1 MLGDY
6 MAGDSSIIS
15 QSNEFLWIEQGQQ
28 SEGLVAEVAPILA
41 TDKTYH
47 FNVPESMDE
56 GIEIGQRV
64 LVQTGKRG
72 REVEGFVVSLDK
84 KFWDSTLRSIEKCVD
99 EKTFLSEK
107 LIALGKQIS
116 RHYSCAWGLALKAML
131 PEAVRKESGL
141 RSVRY
146 AKLVT
151 PLDEIDERASISA
164 KRRAILESLQQ
175 AHQPMLVNALLKHV
189 GAGASVLA
197 ALVKNGWVSVETRKE
212 LPELDDAFIEQIDP
226 EFTLNNDQQA
236 ACDHVEK
243 MAKGNE
249 FGVMLLH
256 GVSGSGKTEVYIHAI
271 RRALA
276 RGQQAILLVPEIVL
290 TTQLVSRLL
299 HRLPDVA
306 LFHSGLTG
314 SQRSIMWRRVAMGD
328 KKVVIGTRSAVFAPC
343 PNLGL
348 ICVDEEQEPSYKN
361 LQTPRFHVRDVAIM
375 RANLHKIPIVL
386 GSATPSLETF
396 FHARTRPDYHLQVLP
411 SRVMSLSLPK
421 IHVIDMRDEWAEC
434 KQPVLL
440 SRSMHRLLGET
451 LARKQQAMMLLNR
464 RGFAYRVFCP
474 TCKSRVTCP
483 SCQVGMV
490 VHAASKQCRCHYC
503 NLRTPI
509 PTICTNPSCGQQLQQ
524 VGFGTQRLEDDVR
537 GFFPEA
543 IIARVDSDTMTHR
556 SEYERIVKQ
565 FQDREIDVL
574 IGTQMIAK
582 GLDFPHVSFVGVVD
596 ADPSGYATDFRM
608 NERLFQL
615 VTQVAGRAGRA
626 EGDAQVVVQTTVP
639 ELPAMRAA
647 LTHDYDTFAENELAV
662 RQRASLPPFSRI
674 VRFILSHP
682 REEIARDETDVV
694 VCRIQ
699 AVLTDMA
706 LAGAE
711 VLGPNACAMA
721 RIRNLYRYDAIVRTA
736 NASDLR
742 RLMKALREQK
752 CLFSKAKSLVV
763 DVDPVSFS

>member
-1 MLGDY
+1 
-6 MAGDSSIIS
+6 MASDSSIIS
-15 QSNEFLWIEQGQQ
+15 QSNEFLWVEQGQQ
-28 SEGLVAEVAPILA
+28 SEGLIAEVAPILS

-47 FNVPESMDE
+47 FNVPEPMVE

-72 REVEGFVVSLDK
+72 REVEGFIVALDLK
-84 KFWDSTLRSIEKCVD
+84 LWDSTLRSIEKCVD

-107 LIALGKQIS
+107 LIALGNQIS

-146 AKLVT
+146 ANMVASME
-151 PLDEIDERASISA
+151 EIESQQDRLSP
-164 KRRAILESLQQ
+164 KRRAILETLQLSQ
-175 AHQPMLVNALLKHV
+175 EPILVEALLEKV
-189 GAGASVLA
+189 GAGASVLT
-197 ALVKNGWVSVETRKE
+197 ALVKCGWVSIETRKE
-212 LPELDDAFIEQIDP
+212 LPEPDDAIIEQTNPD
-226 EFTLNNDQQA
+226 FKLNADQQA
-236 ACDHVEK
+236 ACERIEK
-243 MAKGNE
+243 MAQGNE

-314 SQRSIMWRRVAMGD
+314 SQRSIMWRRVASGD

-343 PNLGL
+343 PNLGI

-396 FHARTRPDYHLQVLP
+396 YNAHSRPEYHLQVLP

-421 IHVIDMRDEWAEC
+421 IHLIDMRDEWAEC

-451 LARKQQAMMLLNR
+451 LGRKQQAMMLLNR
-464 RGFAYRVFCP
+464 RGFASRVFCP
-474 TCKSRVTCP
+474 ACKSRITCP

-490 VHAASKQCRCHYC
+490 VHVASKQCRCHYC

-509 PTICTNPSCGQQLQQ
+509 PKICTNLSCRQPLQQ

-537 GFFPEA
+537 GFFPDA
-543 IIARVDSDTMTHR
+543 KIARVDSDTMTHR

-565 FQDREIDVL
+565 FQDREIDIL

-596 ADPSGYATDFRM
+596 ADPLGYATDFRM

-626 EGDAQVVVQTTVP
+626 EGNAQVVVQTTVP
-639 ELPAMRAA
+639 ELPSMRAA
-647 LTHDYDTFAENELAV
+647 LTHDYETFAQNELTV
-662 RQRASLPPFSRI
+662 RERASLPPFSRLA
-674 VRFILSHP
+674 RLILSHP
-682 REEIARDETDVV
+682 REEVAKQETDVV
-694 VCRIQ
+694 VGRIQ
-699 AVLTDMA
+699 DVLAKLSMS
-706 LAGAE
+706 GAN

-721 RIRNLYRYDAIVRTA
+721 RIRNLYRYEIIIRTA

-742 RLMKALREQK
+742 RLMAMLREKK